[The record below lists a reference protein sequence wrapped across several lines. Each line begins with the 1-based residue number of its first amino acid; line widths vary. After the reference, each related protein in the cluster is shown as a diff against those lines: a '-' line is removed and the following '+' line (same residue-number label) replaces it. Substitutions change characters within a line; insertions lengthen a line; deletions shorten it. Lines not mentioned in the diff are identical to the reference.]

1 MQSTSTPADS
11 LRSGCEDA
19 IRRFEDAWRRPGRP
33 DLADFLPADTPPPT
47 DLLVELAH
55 VDLEF
60 RFRTGDDARVEEYVA
75 RFPAL
80 AADPFLLDLI
90 RAEFALRGR
99 HRPPVTPDDFC
110 RRFPDRAGDI
120 AALLSGP
127 RRPHGLTPTLAEG
140 TPPPPLTVPPR
151 LPGYDVLDEL
161 GRGGM
166 GVVYKATDTIL
177 RRTVAVKTLGSVP
190 GSESRAR
197 FAREAE
203 AIAALDHPHIVP
215 VYEVGEWTVPGMPPV
230 PFYVMKYYPGGSLDA
245 APAGAGTDVRAQART

>member
-90 RAEFALRGR
+90 RAARR
-99 HRPPVTPDDFC
+99 SRPTTS
-110 RRFPDRAGDI
+110 
-120 AALLSGP
+120 AAASPTGP
-127 RRPHGLTPTLAEG
+127 ATS
-140 TPPPPLTVPPR
+140 PPSCPA
-151 LPGYDVLDEL
+151 
-161 GRGGM
+161 RGG
-166 GVVYKATDTIL
+166 
-177 RRTVAVKTLGSVP
+177 RTG
-190 GSESRAR
+190 
-197 FAREAE
+197 
-203 AIAALDHPHIVP
+203 
-215 VYEVGEWTVPGMPPV
+215 
-230 PFYVMKYYPGGSLDA
+230 
-245 APAGAGTDVRAQART
+245 